1 MEKNSSVFQVFITED
16 LTLVSPWCQW
26 FSHVGVTHSVS
37 VQSKC
42 LSSTKTGC
50 DDDVRPTPTK
60 WRLRSSLL
68 FMPDL
73 FFFFM
78 IKMLPSCLA
87 SAVERPLLV
96 LCQTLT
102 GLVHLLCVFPT
113 GVSVFSCWKKKK
125 NQKNSCCFFMFV
137 LVSCHFQSSALICFD
152 VDTAGVGR
160 EKTQTP
166 NVINLYDFV
175 PAVQCV
181 QRFVL

>member
-1 MEKNSSVFQVFITED
+1 
-16 LTLVSPWCQW
+16 
-26 FSHVGVTHSVS
+26 
-37 VQSKC
+37 
-42 LSSTKTGC
+42 
-50 DDDVRPTPTK
+50 
-60 WRLRSSLL
+60 
-68 FMPDL
+68 
-73 FFFFM
+73 
-78 IKMLPSCLA
+78 MLPSCLA

-102 GLVHLLCVFPT
+102 GLVHLL
-113 GVSVFSCWKKKK
+113 SVFFRRVFQFLAVEKKKK
-125 NQKNSCCFFMFV
+125 NPKKLLLFLYVRLRLLSFP
-137 LVSCHFQSSALICFD
+137 LICFD